1 MNVAKER
8 ILVVESDPTISDLI
22 ARQTLVPMGYRVQ
35 VVGSATSAIQD
46 AARFDPDLIV
56 ADLKLPGLS
65 GKDMLVAFSSQG
77 LDVPIIVIAER
88 GMEGDVIQAFRLGAA
103 DFLIWPARE
112 AEVLSAVERV
122 LKQGRA
128 RKEKDSLTRQL
139 NQTNQELQ
147 RRVRELTT
155 IFAIGKAVIS
165 ITDLS
170 DVFDK
175 IVEGA
180 VLVTEGEVGWLLTRD
195 ERSKAFLLSAHR
207 NLPRSVAIN
216 LNKPWDDGLSSLVAL
231 SGESLAIHGEP
242 LKRFKVSSLG
252 QSALVVPVKVKSEV
266 VGLLAVV
273 RKNPQPFNPSS
284 QALLEAVADYA
295 SIALV
300 NARLFRAL
308 EERAR
313 AAQQSVE
320 IALVNEHVSDGLMTA
335 ASKELQA
342 AVQALRAGLEDLQ
355 GNQGMNRVA
364 ALQALKDNIDMAADI
379 AQAFNVTTQAETSR
393 FRSQPD
399 LNELVRVSV
408 RRFQPLAQK
417 AGVTLFPE
425 LYPQPVVLEANGLH
439 ILPVIDGLLSNALR
453 FSSRDGQITLHVEQT
468 RDGQAHLSI
477 QDRGPGLD
485 PKSLEKIF
493 ESPPVVQ
500 TAPPS
505 RFSGL
510 GIRLPVAR
518 KIVMAH
524 GGKLWAESKPGAGSI
539 FHLTLPQI
547 KK

>member
-8 ILVVESDPTISDLI
+8 ILVVESDPEISDLI
-22 ARQTLVPMGYRVQ
+22 VRQTLQPMGYRVQ
-35 VVGSATSAIQD
+35 VVGAASSAIQD

-65 GKDMLVAFSSQG
+65 GKDMLVAFSAQG

-122 LKQGRA
+122 LKQGRS
-128 RKEKDSLTRQL
+128 RKEKDLLARQL

-165 ITDLS
+165 ITDLH

-207 NLPRSVAIN
+207 NLPRSIAIN
-216 LNKPWDDGLSSLVAL
+216 LNKSWDDGLSSLVAL
-231 SGESLAIHGEP
+231 SGEPLAIHGDP
-242 LKRFKVSSLG
+242 LKRFKISSLG

-266 VGLLAVV
+266 VGLLVVV
-273 RKNPQPFNPSS
+273 RKTAQPFNPSS

-308 EERAR
+308 EERAH
-313 AAQQSVE
+313 AALQSAE
-320 IALVNEHVSDGLMTA
+320 IAQVSEHMSESLMAA
-335 ASKELQA
+335 ASKELQG
-342 AVQALRAGLEDLQ
+342 AVQALRSGLDNLQ
-355 GNQGMNRVA
+355 GSLNSQQTTA
-364 ALQALKDNIDMAADI
+364 FQQLKESAEMVADI
-379 AQAFNVTTQAETSR
+379 TQAFAANTQAEIAR
-393 FRSQPD
+393 YRSQPD
-399 LNELVRVSV
+399 LNELVRFSV

-425 LYPQPVVLEANGLH
+425 LFPHPVILEANGLH
-439 ILPVIDGLLSNALR
+439 ILPVIDGLLSNAIR
-453 FSSRDGQITLHVEQT
+453 VSPQDGQINLHVELT
-468 RDGQAHLSI
+468 REGLAHLSV

-485 PKSLEKIF
+485 EKSLASIF
-493 ESPPVVQ
+493 NLPASAQSPLSV
-500 TAPPS
+500 

-510 GIRLPVAR
+510 GIRLAAAQ
-518 KIVMAH
+518 KIITAH
-524 GGKLWAESKPGAGSI
+524 GGKLWAESKPGAGSV
-539 FHLTLPQI
+539 FHITLPQS